1 MCALYDVFDSSF
13 VFQPC
18 LWCQRTHIVNAVKY
32 SDPCDLDSGQSSSAH
47 RNRPFLKGTDGSY
60 SECLC
65 VIVRRCWTK
74 MEARKKVIV
83 LQTVTFSLQVKVK
96 FSRLKNN

>member
-1 MCALYDVFDSSF
+1 MCALYDVFDNSF
-13 VFQPC
+13 VFQPY
-18 LWCQRTHIVNAVKY
+18 LWCRRTRIANAGKY

-47 RNRPFLKGTDGSY
+47 RNRPSLKDGSY

-65 VIVRRCWTK
+65 VIVRRYRTK

-83 LQTVTFSLQVKVK
+83 LQTVTFSVQVKVK
-96 FSRLKNN
+96 FSRSKNS

>member
-65 VIVRRCWTK
+65 NKEILDQDGS
-74 MEARKKVIV
+74 KKEGDCFANCD
-83 LQTVTFSLQVKVK
+83 LLFTGES
-96 FSRLKNN
+96 

>member
-18 LWCQRTHIVNAVKY
+18 LWCWRTRIANAGKY
-32 SDPCDLDSGQSSSAH
+32 NDPCDLDSGQSSSAH
-47 RNRPFLKGTDGSY
+47 RNRPSLKDGSY

-65 VIVRRCWTK
+65 VIVRRYWTK

-96 FSRLKNN
+96 FGRLKNS